1 MTKTV
6 VEKRNL
12 FDHTNKKKGRLHMDE
27 LKEIL
32 DKDEELSRKV
42 NKTNKRMEAKYVDP
56 TNPFVIQDRYSHGKG
71 YGAHYLNVEG
81 NRNEQENQRQNDVRE
96 AVELHRIGKGE
107 DFGL

>member
-56 TNPFVIQDRYSHGKG
+56 TN
-71 YGAHYLNVEG
+71 
-81 NRNEQENQRQNDVRE
+81 
-96 AVELHRIGKGE
+96 HRVV
-107 DFGL
+107 